1 MEVTRMNKT
10 HAAIVALLLAVAAVL
25 GVFAASR
32 TAGIGA
38 AARSQ
43 ASTATIAARAHR
55 LDSVEAALRKALR
68 DRPPALPAVPNAPTA
83 SVAPPATVYRRPA
96 PLVVVR
102 HTGHHEDGEGHE
114 RGDGEGGDD

>member
-1 MEVTRMNKT
+1 MNKT
-10 HAAIVALLLAVAAVL
+10 HAVIVALLLAVAAVL

-32 TAGIGA
+32 TAGVGV

-55 LDSVEAALRKALR
+55 LDRVEAALRKALR
-68 DRPPALPAVPNAPTA
+68 DRPPALPAVPNAQK
-83 SVAPPATVYRRPA
+83 APAVSPAIVYRRPA

-114 RGDGEGGDD
+114 HGNDDAGEAGDD